1 MKHLILIVDDD
12 EDILKVLE
20 ANLRLHGFETFSAMN
35 CQEAREWLADR
46 IPDLIVLDLML
57 PDGDGV
63 QFCQELRAEGL
74 KVPIIMLTARDKV
87 SDRVLGLDSGADD
100 YVVKPF
106 EAIELV
112 ARIKACLRR
121 YEQGWNE
128 PLKVGEVEIDPQS
141 RTVTL
146 SGKPVEL
153 TAKEFDLLYL
163 LARNCGKVLTRE
175 EIKRQLWKDPK
186 RLYSWSRVIDVH
198 IQHLRKK
205 IEKDS
210 QNPRY
215 ILTVPAVG
223 YKMVEPSQET
233 LKGGT

>member
-1 MKHLILIVDDD
+1 MKPLILIVDDD
-12 EDILKVLE
+12 PDILKVVE
-20 ANLRLHGFETFSAMN
+20 ANLKLHGFETVTALN
-35 CQEAREWLADR
+35 CADTEAALQEVT
-46 IPDLIVLDLML
+46 PDLIVLDLML

-63 QFCQELRAEGL
+63 ELCQRLRQEGFTM
-74 KVPIIMLTARDKV
+74 PIIMLTAKDRV
-87 SDRVLGLDSGADD
+87 SDRVLGLESGADD

-106 EAIELV
+106 EALELV

-121 YEQGWNE
+121 SDRRWHEV
-128 PLKVGEVEIDPQS
+128 LRVGKIEIDPQT
-141 RTVTL
+141 RTVTV
-146 SGKPVEL
+146 SGRQVSL

-163 LARNCGKVLTRE
+163 LARNCGKVLTRQ

-186 RLYSWSRVIDVH
+186 RLYSWSRAIDVH

-205 IEKDS
+205 IEEDP

-223 YKMVEPSQET
+223 YKMVEP
-233 LKGGT
+233 